1 MLKLAIESG
10 DMYRTEKGWERKSL
24 VELRLPRTVKD
35 TILLRVERLEEPQ
48 IQLLGT
54 AAVLGQSFEASL
66 LRAASGQSAEEV
78 EDALHAA
85 EQQQILEEES
95 AAGRYR
101 FRHALTREVIY
112 EDLPAPKRERL
123 HLRAAAAL
131 RERPDFAPVDVVW
144 HLMAAKAFSEA
155 LPLSLQAAREAS
167 RLGAYDEATDLFRR
181 ALPHI
186 VEPRA
191 RADVLCELGTA
202 CARTGDV
209 GSAIDYLIEGVAL
222 LEKLGDPIT
231 AARQR
236 IDLGRTYGLRG
247 DTDRE
252 RNEYQTA
259 ARHLEPAGPSEALA
273 LTYMRLAANHIFNF
287 EYEQALPMAE
297 LALRT
302 AEAAGADADAIRIWT
317 YNFLGLGLHGV
328 GRIDEGI
335 ESLWRSYREALERDL
350 RWIAGNALHNLSAT
364 LTWDNAPRAREAL
377 ALSPLLRDL
386 NVGMWSTMSPFLD
399 QAQALYFLGDYKP
412 AAVAGL
418 KAVELGSAGGNVWF
432 VRFAEI
438 SLSMLYIEM
447 GRLDDAERLLG
458 ITHVERQRDTQEASA
473 IIRFSLGVGDVNRAV
488 EAARFLLESE
498 GAAIVNA
505 FAVDLAVQAFLA
517 AGELDSASSMLRGFD
532 RRPWDEK
539 TPYVL
544 RARARLALAEG
555 HGAAAAQVAAPAL
568 DAFEGAGYRPD
579 EARTLIVL
587 ARAAVLE
594 HDPEKATGFLRRA
607 AKIADD
613 IESVAIRQEAQAAMA
628 ELGVELDQPP
638 PPPVEPAPEP
648 STGERLVTVL
658 FADVRGYTALTGS
671 IAPADLADRISAFQ
685 RWAVAEVE
693 RHHGVI
699 DKFAGD
705 ALMATFNVSGAT
717 VDHCLHALQVAFAI
731 RDKAALLDLP
741 VGIGIATGSA
751 VVGRMARGA
760 NLSVLG
766 EATNLASRLQ
776 GQAAAG
782 EILLSDES
790 HRRVEAWLSERSL
803 TSEPAELT
811 LKGIEG
817 RTPAFRVPAPVEV
830 VPA

>member
-1 MLKLAIESG
+1 
-10 DMYRTEKGWERKSL
+10 
-24 VELRLPRTVKD
+24 
-35 TILLRVERLEEPQ
+35 
-48 IQLLGT
+48 
-54 AAVLGQSFEASL
+54 
-66 LRAASGQSAEEV
+66 
-78 EDALHAA
+78 
-85 EQQQILEEES
+85 
-95 AAGRYR
+95 
-101 FRHALTREVIY
+101 
-112 EDLPAPKRERL
+112 
-123 HLRAAAAL
+123 
-131 RERPDFAPVDVVW
+131 
-144 HLMAAKAFSEA
+144 
-155 LPLSLQAAREAS
+155 
-167 RLGAYDEATDLFRR
+167 
-181 ALPHI
+181 
-186 VEPRA
+186 
-191 RADVLCELGTA
+191 
-202 CARTGDV
+202 V
-209 GSAIDYLIEGVAL
+209 GSAVDYLIEGVAL

-236 IDLGRTYGLRG
+236 IELGRTYGARG
-247 DTDRE
+247 ETDRE

-273 LTYMRLAANHIFNF
+273 LAYMRLAANHIFNF
-287 EYEQALPMAE
+287 EYQQALPMAE
-297 LALRT
+297 QALRT
-302 AEAAGADADAIRIWT
+302 AEASGADAIRIWT

-328 GRIDEGI
+328 GRIEEGI
-335 ESLWRSYREALERDL
+335 ESLRRSYREAVERDL
-350 RWIAGNALHNLSAT
+350 RWIAGNALHNLCAT
-364 LTWDNAPRAREAL
+364 LTWTNEPRAREAL
-377 ALSPLLRDL
+377 ALSLQLRDL
-386 NVGMWSTMSPFLD
+386 NAGMWSTMSPLLD
-399 QAQALYFLGDYKP
+399 EAQAQYFLGDFKP
-412 AAVAGL
+412 AVVGGL

-438 SLSMLYIEM
+438 TLSMLYIEL
-447 GRLDDAERLLG
+447 GRLDDAETLLG
-458 ITHVERQRDTQEASA
+458 ITHVERQRDTQEAA
-473 IIRFSLGVGDVNRAV
+473 TIIRFSLGVGDVNRAV

-498 GAAIVNA
+498 GAAIGNA
-505 FAVDLAVQAFLA
+505 FAVELAVQAFLA
-517 AGELDSASSMLRGFD
+517 AGDLDTASSMLQGFE

-539 TPYVL
+539 APYVV
-544 RARARLALAEG
+544 RARARLAIAEG
-555 HGAAAAQVAAPAL
+555 HGVAAAQLAAQAL
-568 DAFEGAGYRPD
+568 DSFEGGGYRPD

-587 ARAAVLE
+587 ARAALLE
-594 HDPEKATGFLRRA
+594 HDPEKAIGFLRRA

-628 ELGVELDQPP
+628 GLGVELDQRP

-671 IAPADLADRISAFQ
+671 VAPADLADRISAFQ
-685 RWAVAEVE
+685 RWAVVEVE

-717 VDHCLHALQVAFAI
+717 VDHCLHALQAAFAI

-790 HRRVEAWLSERSL
+790 HRRVEAWLAERSL
-803 TSEPAELT
+803 TSEPAGLT